1 MEGTHGA
8 GGIEYRLGPAPRSH
22 PMSLDILG
30 AITGLF
36 VVVYDGQHA
45 LRFTLGRARA
55 VVGPGIHFKWPL
67 LQTFKVEETKHTTL
81 DLEPQVIQLDDDLVY
96 EVDAKV
102 VYKIVNL
109 RKAIIEIDDLVT
121 GLQNRVVI
129 AVQSVVARQTRETVT
144 DVDAMCDAIR
154 KELEPVEDMWGVRI
168 LKFGFSNISP
178 SPTTLEITQ
187 LELLTREKRRLYAE
201 LRAKGLSEE
210 AAVALVSGAV
220 VSVHPEKTLPMRREV
235 DSALEG
241 SVEAIDDE
249 LERLQKETESQRAKR
264 TSIELQDPKDADPF
278 ADEQADEDGPQFGP
292 TRS

>member
-1 MEGTHGA
+1 
-8 GGIEYRLGPAPRSH
+8 
-22 PMSLDILG
+22 MSLDILG

-36 VVVYDGQHA
+36 VVVYDGMHA
-45 LRFTLGRARA
+45 LRFTLGRAQS
-55 VVGPGIHFKWPL
+55 VVGPGIHFKWPFI
-67 LQTFKVEETKHTTL
+67 QTFKVEETKHTTL

-102 VYKIVNL
+102 VYRIVNL

-129 AVQSVVARQTRETVT
+129 AVQSVVARQTRKTVT

-154 KELEPVEDMWGVRI
+154 KELEPVEDQWGVRI

-187 LELLTREKRRLYAE
+187 LQLLTEEKRRLYGE
-201 LRAKGLSEE
+201 LRGAGLSEE

-220 VSVHPEKTLPMRREV
+220 VSVHPDENIPMRRTTDAHDAALVEV
-235 DSALEG
+235 TAEEAALQEE
-241 SVEAIDDE
+241 EA
-249 LERLQKETESQRAKR
+249 RKKKAKR
-264 TSIELQDPKDADPF
+264 NEIEGMADPKESDPF
-278 ADEQADEDGPQFGP
+278 AEKDGAPEDEGPLGP
-292 TRS
+292 GSA

>member
-1 MEGTHGA
+1 
-8 GGIEYRLGPAPRSH
+8 
-22 PMSLDILG
+22 MSLDILG

-154 KELEPVEDMWGVRI
+154 KELEPVEDTWGVRI

-187 LELLTREKRRLYAE
+187 LELLTGEKQRLYAE
-201 LRAKGLSEE
+201 LRGRGLSEE

-220 VSVHPEKTLPMRREV
+220 VSVHPDEPLPMRKDTAKPDAALVEV
-235 DSALEG
+235 AEEALEED
-241 SVEAIDDE
+241 VETQRRQKAKRNE
-249 LERLQKETESQRAKR
+249 LEGLA
-264 TSIELQDPKDADPF
+264 DPKESDPF
-278 ADEQADEDGPQFGP
+278 SDEQQDGDGPRPGGEGP
-292 TRS
+292 GV

>member
-1 MEGTHGA
+1 
-8 GGIEYRLGPAPRSH
+8 
-22 PMSLDILG
+22 MSLDILG
-30 AITGLF
+30 AVTGLF

-55 VVGPGIHFKWPL
+55 VVGPGIHFKWPI

-102 VYKIVNL
+102 VYRIVNL

-154 KELEPVEDMWGVRI
+154 AELEPVEDQWGVRI

-201 LRAKGLSEE
+201 LRAQGLSEE

-220 VSVHPEKTLPMRREV
+220 VSVHPDEPLPLRREI
-235 DSALEG
+235 DG
-241 SVEAIDDE
+241 PMEAIGEAAQAQLEADE
-249 LERLQKETESQRAKR
+249 LQRRVKKAKR
-264 TSIELQDPKDADPF
+264 NLPGGLRDPKEADPF
-278 ADEQADEDGPQFGP
+278 AGEDEDNPGKSPRPGAG
-292 TRS
+292 T

>member
-1 MEGTHGA
+1 
-8 GGIEYRLGPAPRSH
+8 
-22 PMSLDILG
+22 MSLDILG

-81 DLEPQVIQLDDDLVY
+81 DLEPQVIQLDDDLIY

-109 RKAIIEIDDLVT
+109 RKAIIEIDDLVI

-144 DVDAMCDAIR
+144 DVDAMCDSIR
-154 KELEPVEDMWGVRI
+154 KELEPVEDTWGVRI

-187 LELLTREKRRLYAE
+187 LELLTHEKRRLYSE
-201 LRAKGLSEE
+201 LRERGLSEE

-220 VSVHPEKTLPMRREV
+220 VSVHPDEPTPTRSSTRGPENLLVATVEEELKQQSEADRR
-235 DSALEG
+235 
-241 SVEAIDDE
+241 
-249 LERLQKETESQRAKR
+249 RKAKR
-264 TSIELQDPKDADPF
+264 NELQGLADPKDSDAFETEEGDDP
-278 ADEQADEDGPQFGP
+278 DGPAKPGDEP
-292 TRS
+292 AR

>member
-1 MEGTHGA
+1 
-8 GGIEYRLGPAPRSH
+8 
-22 PMSLDILG
+22 MSLDILG
-30 AITGLF
+30 ALTGLF

-45 LRFTLGRARA
+45 QRFTLGRARA

-102 VYKIVNL
+102 VYRIVNL

-129 AVQSVVARQTRETVT
+129 AVQSVVARQTRDSVT

-154 KELEPVEDMWGVRI
+154 AELEPVEDQWGVRI

-187 LELLTREKRRLYAE
+187 LELLTSEKRRLYGE
-201 LRAKGLSEE
+201 LREKGLSEE

-220 VSVHPEKTLPMRREV
+220 VSVHPDEPLPLRRDMDRPLEALAEVAESELEKQR
-235 DSALEG
+235 A
-241 SVEAIDDE
+241 DE
-249 LERLQKETESQRAKR
+249 LRKKR
-264 TSIELQDPKDADPF
+264 KRNEPEGLRDPKEADPF
-278 ADEQADEDGPQFGP
+278 ADEEDEPPSGPIGP
-292 TRS
+292 GGVNRPSDDS

>member
-1 MEGTHGA
+1 
-8 GGIEYRLGPAPRSH
+8 
-22 PMSLDILG
+22 MSLDILG

-102 VYKIVNL
+102 VYRIVNL
-109 RKAIIEIDDLVT
+109 RKALIEIDDLVT

-129 AVQSVVARQTRETVT
+129 AVQSVVARQTRDTVT

-154 KELEPVEDMWGVRI
+154 AELEPVEDQWGVRI

-187 LELLTREKRRLYAE
+187 LELLANEKLELYDGFRRH
-201 LRAKGLSEE
+201 GLSED
-210 AAVALVSGAV
+210 AAVALISGAV
-220 VSVHPEKTLPMRREV
+220 IALGQEDPAALAAERKNAETDLADH
-235 DSALEG
+235 LEG
-241 SVEAIDDE
+241 LHRANQPKVPDPEQLAEEEDE
-249 LERLQKETESQRAKR
+249 SEEE
-264 TSIELQDPKDADPF
+264 
-278 ADEQADEDGPQFGP
+278 EQG
-292 TRS
+292 

>member
-1 MEGTHGA
+1 
-8 GGIEYRLGPAPRSH
+8 
-22 PMSLDILG
+22 MSLDILG

-129 AVQSVVARQTRETVT
+129 AVQSVVARRTRETVT
-144 DVDAMCDAIR
+144 DVDGMCDEIR
-154 KELEPVEDMWGVRI
+154 RELEPVEDTWGVRI

-187 LELLTREKRRLYAE
+187 LELLTHEKRRLYAE
-201 LRAKGLSEE
+201 LRERGLSEE

-220 VSVHPEKTLPMRREV
+220 VSVHPDEPLPMRKEQRRPEKALIE
-235 DSALEG
+235 DAEERLEENEKEARKRKAKRNELEG
-241 SVEAIDDE
+241 LA
-249 LERLQKETESQRAKR
+249 
-264 TSIELQDPKDADPF
+264 DPKESDPF
-278 ADEQADEDGPQFGP
+278 ADEEEGKKPGAPESDDPLA
-292 TRS
+292 